1 MAKNQDSYAFNPN
14 DTTTFIRNALEKERK
29 FKAGFTND
37 LKQVARLHGR
47 ARACL
52 AHIFRANH
60 AGTPLDLAELK
71 AVVADMQRSLEQG
84 PNPLMLGT
92 TLQFPQEHDACHSF
106 NTAVIAMRFGQHLR
120 AKPSDVASL
129 GLGCMLH
136 DLGKS
141 RIPPLMLVKPKK
153 LDDAELAVVR
163 KHAADGHAALQASGQ
178 VNNAVL
184 DIVRCHHER
193 SDGRGYP
200 MGLEGD
206 SVPELARIA
215 ALADAYDSLTGGYG
229 YREPL
234 APADTLHILN
244 TEAVEEYGQELVQEF
259 IRCIGTYPVGTLLQ
273 LNSGAYVMV
282 VGNNPSARLKPL
294 VLQIRDED
302 GKYLKQRP
310 LNDLSSYS
318 EQELAEQWGISD
330 VVDPI
335 SLGLD
340 LPGIVFEEVMY

>member
-1 MAKNQDSYAFNPN
+1 MAKNQDSHAFNPN

-29 FKAGFTND
+29 FKADFIQD

-60 AGTPLDLAELK
+60 AGRPLELEELK
-71 AVVADMQRSLEQG
+71 DVVSDMQRSLERN
-84 PNPLMLGT
+84 PNPLLLGT
-92 TLQFPQEHDACHSF
+92 TLQFPNEHDACHSF
-106 NTAVIAMRFGQHLR
+106 NTAVIAMRFGQHMKL
-120 AKPSDVASL
+120 KPSDVAAL

-153 LDDAELAVVR
+153 LDDAELEVVR
-163 KHAADGHAALQASGQ
+163 KHASDGFAALQATGQ
-178 VNNAVL
+178 VSNAVL

-200 MGLEGD
+200 MGLEGA
-206 SVPELARIA
+206 SVPELARLA

-229 YREPL
+229 YRQPL
-234 APADTLHILN
+234 APADALHLLN

-259 IRCIGTYPVGTLLQ
+259 IRCLGAYPVGSLLL

-282 VGNNPSARLKPL
+282 VGSNPSAKLKPL
-294 VLQIRDED
+294 VLQVRDED

-310 LNDLSSYS
+310 LYDLSGYS
-318 EQELAEQWGISD
+318 EEELITQWGVND
-330 VVDPI
+330 VVDPLSI
-335 SLGLD
+335 GLD
-340 LPGIVFEEVMY
+340 LPRIVFEEVSY

>member
-1 MAKNQDSYAFNPN
+1 MAKNQDSHAFNPN
-14 DTTTFIRNALEKERK
+14 DTTTFIRAALEKERK
-29 FKAGFTND
+29 FKTSFTD
-37 LKQVARLHGR
+37 GLKQVARLHGR

-52 AHIFRANH
+52 AYIFRANH
-60 AGTPLDLAELK
+60 AGKALDLEELK
-71 AVVADMQRSLEQG
+71 SVVADMQRTLEQN
-84 PNPLMLGT
+84 PNALMIGT
-92 TLQFPQEHDACHSF
+92 ALQFPQEHDACHSF
-106 NTAVIAMRFGQHLR
+106 NTAAIAMRFGHHLKL
-120 AKPSDVASL
+120 KPSDVASL
-129 GLGCMLH
+129 GMGSMLH

-163 KHAADGHAALQASGQ
+163 KHAVDGYTALQATGQ

-229 YREPL
+229 YRQPL
-234 APADTLHILN
+234 APVDALHILN
-244 TEAVEEYGQELVQEF
+244 TDAVEEYGETLVQDF
-259 IRCIGTYPVGTLLQ
+259 IRCIGTYPVGSLLL
-273 LNSGAYVMV
+273 LNSGSYVMV
-282 VGNNPSARLKPL
+282 VGVNPSARLKPL

-302 GKYLKQRP
+302 GKLLKQRP
-310 LNDLSSYS
+310 LYDLASYS
-318 EQELAEQWGISD
+318 EEELLTQWGVND
-330 VVDPI
+330 VVDPV
-335 SLGLD
+335 SVGLD
-340 LPGIVFEEVMY
+340 LPHIVFEEVMY